1 MSWCLGNRQRVEGPR
16 EGRRRGP
23 GLQRPPPSQSQG
35 RNWDDFSLPSRPGL
49 ARGLERTGLRG
60 ECGEW
65 VREDAAHRGGPEP
78 KGADVCVLKQWETT
92 EGS

>member
-1 MSWCLGNRQRVEGPR
+1 MRAGGGGRVC
-16 EGRRRGP
+16 RGLSP
-23 GLQRPPPSQSQG
+23 ASVSGQ
-35 RNWDDFSLPSRPGL
+35 NWDDFSLPSRPGL

-78 KGADVCVLKQWETT
+78 KGADVRVLKQWETT